1 MATRGAVRDRKDVF
15 AGLGDVIAASA
26 QAMKKNAS
34 DARDA
39 ASQAVPALR
48 SALGKAIYGAGYY
61 ASYGAIFAVNRLAPA
76 ISVLADG
83 VNDGVAAARDAGR
96 TSAARVGSGAKR
108 RVRSRRPPRRSTRRS
123 ATP

>member
-1 MATRGAVRDRKDVF
+1 VRGRKDVF
-15 AGLGDVIAASA
+15 AVLGDVIAASA

-34 DARDA
+34 DACDA
-39 ASQAVPALR
+39 ASQAVPSVR
-48 SALGKAIYGAGYY
+48 SALGKAVYGAGYY

-83 VNDGVAAARDAGR
+83 VHDGVAAARDAGR
-96 TSAARVGSGAKR
+96 PGAVRARSGANR
-108 RVRSRRPPRRSTRRS
+108 RVRIRRPPGRRARRS